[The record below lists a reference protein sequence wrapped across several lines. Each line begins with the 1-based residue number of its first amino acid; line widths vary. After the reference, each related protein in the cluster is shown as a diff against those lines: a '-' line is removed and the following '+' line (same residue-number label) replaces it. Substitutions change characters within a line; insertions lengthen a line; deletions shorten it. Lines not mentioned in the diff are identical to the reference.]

1 MHLRKPRDG
10 RPAGISA
17 AQIDLAYIAICCHY
31 SYHVDMPTQTSMNI
45 SLPSSLRDWVEDRV
59 ANEGYGTAS
68 EYIRDLVR
76 EDRKR
81 KAIEIIDKKLM
92 EAINSGEMIEMT
104 PETWRQIRATV
115 KERIANR
122 AKARK

>member
-1 MHLRKPRDG
+1 
-10 RPAGISA
+10 
-17 AQIDLAYIAICCHY
+17 
-31 SYHVDMPTQTSMNI
+31 MPTQTSMNI